1 MPAVG
6 LNCYPAQLHA
16 ANMPSPTKLG
26 AIVTQNSLLRQLF
39 REAAENR
46 SQNDRIRELID
57 EPLRAHVR
65 FALIKGDTVILI
77 ADSSAWASK
86 LRYQVAVIQRR
97 MEASAEM
104 AAVRNIRVKVAAAE
118 AITQIPTR
126 RAQGLSATTA
136 DGMRRQAE
144 SIEDPLLREAVLK
157 LSGHR
162 QRDGDR

>member
-1 MPAVG
+1 MLAVG
-6 LNCYPAQLHA
+6 LNCYPAHMHA
-16 ANMPSPTKLG
+16 AIMPSPTKLG

-46 SQNDRIRELID
+46 SHNDQVKQLID

-86 LRYQVAVIQRR
+86 LRYQVATIQRR
-97 MEASAEM
+97 MESSPELPEI
-104 AAVRNIRVKVAAAE
+104 RNIRVKVAAAE
-118 AITQIPTR
+118 PTSQIPTH
-126 RAQGLSATTA
+126 RAQALSATTA
-136 DGMRRQAE
+136 EGVRRQAE

-157 LSGHR
+157 LAGHR
-162 QRDGDR
+162 RRDGDR

>member
-1 MPAVG
+1 M
-6 LNCYPAQLHA
+6 HA

-46 SQNDRIRELID
+46 SHNERIRELID

-65 FALIKGDTVILI
+65 FALLKGDTVILI

-86 LRYQVAVIQRR
+86 LRYQVAAIQRR
-97 MEASAEM
+97 MESSPEM

-118 AITQIPTR
+118 TTTRIPAR
-126 RAQGLSATTA
+126 RAQALSATTA
-136 DGMRRQAE
+136 EGVRRQAE
-144 SIEDPLLREAVLK
+144 SIEDPLLREAVMK

-162 QRDGDR
+162 RRDDGR